1 MRTYSIKTTLLL
13 AVHFGEMHKLPLVI
27 QNVSDSAARKVDT
40 KVANLLLKSAQ
51 KVATFKNRF
60 KSYIL
65 DYIFELVPNLH

>member
-40 KVANLLLKSAQ
+40 KVANLLLQSAQ
-51 KVATFKNRF
+51 KVPPSKTVLKVTF
-60 KSYIL
+60 
-65 DYIFELVPNLH
+65 